1 MANHLPSLIKLGRT
15 LKRIENFLK
24 YSSQPSM
31 PALLNYF
38 PLFYFRYSLVR
49 SGKVRHVCLVQ
60 LAFAQEIVDSPMI
73 SVVRMQ
79 VQPNIDQ

>member
-1 MANHLPSLIKLGRT
+1 MT
-15 LKRIENFLK
+15 LFADSAGLK
-24 YSSQPSM
+24 E
-31 PALLNYF
+31 
-38 PLFYFRYSLVR
+38 YSLVR